1 MAEVFPSTLIQRED
15 PNLRLGIKSSLNSFK
30 QIIASLYAIYSV
42 TDFPSDI
49 HYSEEY
55 SDNGTTSIR
64 LPSKLKET
72 IRSKYA
78 DLANICDEIEN
89 SPLFKSQI
97 EALQVGIELFL
108 RLGKISF
115 AVNPKSERT
124 GKERYEKI
132 LNFSDKM
139 MVLDTYLSAFPNG
152 TVNHLLESWL
162 KGQNENSQIEI
173 GLKHILSTFIIDC
186 CYKIKR
192 SDGSE
197 IIFNI
202 ENVYKELE
210 KGNEVLFK
218 DGEIVGPMRV
228 LNSYIDEG
236 MLPDVRKNSNVYT
249 VTEGKSEE
257 LRRHISMMS
266 ISLDLILRTLPFH
279 DTGNKK
285 ISVTCANT
293 TSPISSSLIALRT
306 KPFMLLAGI
315 SGTGKS
321 RIVRKLA
328 QATITD
334 ELQGC
339 VGENFNKNRWTL
351 HNPANFELIQVK
363 PNWHNSMDVVGY
375 LSNIPTPH
383 YVFTPFVEF
392 IVKAWQNLEVPFF
405 LCLDEMNLAPV
416 EEYFAEFLSA
426 IESRSFENEEYVT
439 DPIVK
444 PFDSFGKEVCDAML
458 NALFP
463 DIKASNATQDI
474 VKLKDHFRTKGL
486 TLPKNLIVIGTV
498 NMDETTFSFSRKVLD
513 RAMSV
518 EMNEVDYDSFL
529 EDTTDDDIKAIVEE
543 FEEEKYGEGLTLNAL
558 LVDRH
563 IEAKEIREELG
574 DDAQFVIDYLK
585 RVNAL
590 LEGTPFKLGYRAAN
604 EALIYLRSA
613 QEFGQPDR
621 IAALDNFTL
630 MKILSRIEGDEN
642 KLKITNSDADKER
655 LILSGVDAEQA
666 MQFGDLN
673 ILTALRNIVVQ
684 LLGEYRKTEED
695 SKSEGEIPT
704 EGETEQE
711 EQAENAILQK
721 VEKKQE
727 KRLKSIKKIDNM
739 LSQLKRDHF
748 VSYWN

>member
-1 MAEVFPSTLIQRED
+1 MGYLSKKTILQAYEQLSHLSED
-15 PNLRLGIKSSLNSFK
+15 PTVQGATQKVSAIRHFMALDGFYKETGKDCNTRDKNDKNDFITHVGHICDVCPTLYTSNFYIPLKENTQDYAVGSNFYSVGQVKSSLINT
-30 QIIASLYAIYSV
+30 SV
-42 TDFPSDI
+42 VF
-49 HYSEEY
+49 EY
-55 SDNGTTSIR
+55 PKRGG
-64 LPSKLKET
+64 
-72 IRSKYA
+72 
-78 DLANICDEIEN
+78 
-89 SPLFKSQI
+89 SPLFQI
-97 EALQVGIELFL
+97 KGGVLIRNVGM
-108 RLGKISF
+108 
-115 AVNPKSERT
+115 
-124 GKERYEKI
+124 YE
-132 LNFSDKM
+132 N
-139 MVLDTYLSAFPNG
+139 
-152 TVNHLLESWL
+152 
-162 KGQNENSQIEI
+162 
-173 GLKHILSTFIIDC
+173 
-186 CYKIKR
+186 
-192 SDGSE
+192 
-197 IIFNI
+197 
-202 ENVYKELE
+202 
-210 KGNEVLFK
+210 
-218 DGEIVGPMRV
+218 
-228 LNSYIDEG
+228 LNSYVESTR
-236 MLPDVRKNSNVYT
+236 LKVALV
-249 VTEGKSEE
+249 
-257 LRRHISMMS
+257 LW
-266 ISLDLILRTLPFH
+266 ILRKTNLV
-279 DTGNKK
+279 G
-285 ISVTCANT
+285 SVTKDLYNAFLNQYTPELVKIVFADNDGFEKELSKYDLSLQT
-293 TSPISSSLIALRT
+293 TPCSIEEHDVNSLFKVDRKVNEHLPLNNVVAKKNACSEQYLIALRT

-383 YVFTPFVEF
+383 YVFTPFVKF
-392 IVKAWQNLEVPFF
+392 VVKAWQNLDVPFF

-458 NALFP
+458 NALLP
-463 DIKASNATQDI
+463 DIKASNATQNI

-563 IEAKEIREELG
+563 IEAKEVREELG